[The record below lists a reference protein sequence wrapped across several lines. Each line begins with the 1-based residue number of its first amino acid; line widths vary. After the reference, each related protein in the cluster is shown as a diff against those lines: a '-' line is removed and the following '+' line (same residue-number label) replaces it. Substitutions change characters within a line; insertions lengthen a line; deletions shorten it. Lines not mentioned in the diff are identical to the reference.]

1 MRKVT
6 IKISDCP
13 YTYVQEGFHHKV
25 YDEAGKTLH
34 FINRKAAIDWMDSW
48 RELFSVSR

>member
-1 MRKVT
+1 MKKVV

-25 YDEAGKTLH
+25 YDEGGEVVN
-34 FINRKAAIDWMDSW
+34 FISRKAAIDWMDAW
-48 RELFSVSR
+48 RGVFIVGS